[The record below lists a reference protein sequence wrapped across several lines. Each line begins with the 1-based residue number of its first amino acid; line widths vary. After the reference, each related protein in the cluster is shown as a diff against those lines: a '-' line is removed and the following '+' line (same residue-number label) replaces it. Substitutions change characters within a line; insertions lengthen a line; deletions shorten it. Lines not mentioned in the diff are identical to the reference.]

1 MSAPVVLSVAGS
13 DPSGGAGVQADLKT
27 MAAHGVYGAAVL
39 TALTAQ
45 NTHGVQGVHPVPA
58 DFVEQQLRSV
68 LGDLEVVAVK
78 IGMLGDPAVA
88 ERVADV
94 LATYPV
100 PHVVL
105 DPVMVATSGHRLVP
119 EATVDVVRDR
129 LLPLTS
135 VVTPNVPEAEV
146 LAGVAVRGVDDL
158 GPAGERLRTHGARA
172 ALVKGGHLE
181 GPESVDALVTDDG
194 TRRFAAPRLE
204 TPHTHGTGCTLST
217 ALACRLAQGH
227 PLDEAVAR
235 AKAYLSRAL
244 EAGTRLG
251 VGSGRGP
258 VDHRV
263 VP

>member
-1 MSAPVVLSVAGS
+1 MSRPVVLSIAGS

-27 MAAHGVYGAAVL
+27 AAAHGVYGAAVL
-39 TALTAQ
+39 TSLTAQ

-58 DFVEQQLRSV
+58 DFVEQQLLSV
-68 LGDLEVVAVK
+68 LNDLDVRAVK
-78 IGMLGDPAVA
+78 IGMLGEPSVAARVA
-88 ERVADV
+88 EV
-94 LATYPV
+94 LDASRV

-119 EATVDVVRDR
+119 GATVDVVRQR
-129 LLPLTS
+129 LLPLTT

-146 LAGVAVRGVDDL
+146 LADVAVRDVDDL
-158 GPAGERLRTHGARA
+158 EVAGRRLRALGAEA

-181 GPESVDALVTDDG
+181 GPESVDVLVTGDG
-194 TRRFAAPRLE
+194 PRRHAAPRLD

-217 ALACRLAQGH
+217 ALACRLARGH
-227 PLDEAVAR
+227 ELDEAVAL

-258 VDHRV
+258 VDHGV
-263 VP
+263 EP

>member
-1 MSAPVVLSVAGS
+1 MSGPVVLSVAGS

-39 TALTAQ
+39 TSLTAQ
-45 NTHGVQGVHPVPA
+45 NTHGVQAVHPVPA
-58 DFVEQQLRSV
+58 DFVEQQLQSV
-68 LGDLEVVAVK
+68 LDDLDVVAVK
-78 IGMLGDPAVA
+78 IGMLGDPLVA

-94 LATYPV
+94 LAARRL

-119 EATVDVVRDR
+119 EATVDVVRRR
-129 LLPLTS
+129 LLPLTT

-146 LAGVAVRGVDDL
+146 LAGVDVHDVEGLEA
-158 GPAGERLRTHGARA
+158 AGRRLRELGSHA
-172 ALVKGGHLE
+172 ALVKGGHLD
-181 GPESVDALVTDDG
+181 GPDSVDVLVTDG
-194 TRRFAAPRLE
+194 GARRFTAPRLD

-217 ALACRLAQGH
+217 ALACRLAQGQA
-227 PLDEAVAR
+227 LDEAVAL
-235 AKAYLSRAL
+235 AKTYLSRAL

-251 VGSGRGP
+251 VGTGRGP

-263 VP
+263 AP

>member
-1 MSAPVVLSVAGS
+1 MSRPVALSVAGS

-39 TALTAQ
+39 TSLTAQ
-45 NTHGVQGVHPVPA
+45 NTHGVQGLHPLPA

-68 LGDLEVVAVK
+68 LDDLDVRAVK

-88 ERVADV
+88 DRVAQV
-94 LATYPV
+94 LETAPV
-100 PHVVL
+100 PCVVL

-119 EATVDVVRDR
+119 EETIDVVRRR
-129 LLPLTS
+129 LLPLTT
-135 VVTPNVPEAEV
+135 VVTPNAPEAEV
-146 LAGVAVRGVDDL
+146 LADVPVHRVDDL
-158 GPAGERLRTHGARA
+158 EAAGRRLRSLGARA
-172 ALVKGGHLE
+172 ALVKGGHLD
-181 GPESVDALVTDDG
+181 GSESVDVLVTAGG
-194 TRRFAAPRLE
+194 TRRHTAPRLD

-227 PLDEAVAR
+227 GLDESVAL
-235 AKAYLSRAL
+235 AKTYLTRAL

-258 VDHRV
+258 VDHGV
-263 VP
+263 QP